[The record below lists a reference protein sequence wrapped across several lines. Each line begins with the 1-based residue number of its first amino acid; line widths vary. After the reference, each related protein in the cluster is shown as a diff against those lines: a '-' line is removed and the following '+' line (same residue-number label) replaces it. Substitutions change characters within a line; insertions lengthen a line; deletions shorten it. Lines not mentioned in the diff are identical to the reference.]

1 MKDSI
6 HCSEG
11 NECEPLD
18 INFSSH
24 LVISHSVIISNLPE
38 PAMETCMAV
47 QTGIAMI
54 NEENLEVASVQ
65 SNDDFTIPNP
75 SQSYPDDLDL
85 TEENFTMVCKECM
98 KSIKINEDGIS
109 TVEEKTRGQSSNS
122 EWFKYRNGRL
132 TASKFGEISN
142 RRVTTPPDRL
152 VRDLFQY
159 KVRPSV
165 PYQCKVGLEMEP
177 VIISKYIE
185 YQNINGHGGITVK
198 EKGLV
203 IDKENPVLAAS
214 VDGEVTD
221 PTNKY
226 HPVGNIEAKYKLFP
240 SKLKEQVDERV
251 SLLKT
256 LAQHTR
262 NFCLEITDSKLKLKK
277 KTFIL
282 YTSSGGY
289 GNN

>member
-1 MKDSI
+1 
-6 HCSEG
+6 
-11 NECEPLD
+11 
-18 INFSSH
+18 
-24 LVISHSVIISNLPE
+24 
-38 PAMETCMAV
+38 MAV

-54 NEENLEVASVQ
+54 NEKNLEVASVQ

-165 PYQCKVGLEMEP
+165 PYQCKVGLEM
-177 VIISKYIE
+177 
-185 YQNINGHGGITVK
+185 
-198 EKGLV
+198 
-203 IDKENPVLAAS
+203 
-214 VDGEVTD
+214 
-221 PTNKY
+221 
-226 HPVGNIEAKYKLFP
+226 
-240 SKLKEQVDERV
+240 
-251 SLLKT
+251 
-256 LAQHTR
+256 
-262 NFCLEITDSKLKLKK
+262 
-277 KTFIL
+277 
-282 YTSSGGY
+282 
-289 GNN
+289 